1 MLEKKYSR
9 REIIKSGS
17 IVFSS
22 MSLLGIPELVHDN
35 QSSLGAIGADRIKHL
50 VLVQLDGGNDA
61 LNTVVPFRDEF
72 YVSGRRS
79 TLLREQ
85 DLLTLNSSMGLHP
98 SLSKLREIYDSG
110 NLSFLLGLGFF
121 DFSSMSHE
129 LSNHVWNTL
138 NTDCQQFLPVDG
150 SDKAKSDDRFWYHR
164 FMCDVEVTHCADI
177 GALVGSVNRAQ
188 SKFSRRET
196 NGSEIS
202 KTFVHKL
209 VVPGFDTH
217 ENQMQQHAK
226 SLESVNDV
234 FKSLDDSLAKLDI
247 TVLIYSEF
255 GRTIFENASFGTDHG
270 SAGLGILYSTKASGG
285 VFGSYEIEQIDGVY
299 ALKSVIDV
307 RDVYKSIAR
316 NLETKVLL

>member
-17 IVFSS
+17 AVLSS
-22 MSLLGIPELVHDN
+22 MSLLGIPELVQDDKSFLDAN
-35 QSSLGAIGADRIKHL
+35 RLKHL

-72 YVSGRRS
+72 YVCGRRS
-79 TLLREQ
+79 TLLREEN
-85 DLLTLNSSMGLHP
+85 LLKLNSSLGLHP
-98 SLSKLREIYDSG
+98 SLSKLREIYDRG
-110 NLSFLLGLGFF
+110 NLSFFLGLGFS

-138 NTDCQQFLPVDG
+138 DTDCQQFLLGDG
-150 SDKAKSDDRFWYHR
+150 SDKARGADLFWYHR
-164 FMCDVEVTHCADI
+164 FMCDVEATHCADI

-188 SKFSRRET
+188 SEFLSRKT
-196 NGSEIS
+196 NGSEKS
-202 KTFVHKL
+202 KIFVHKL
-209 VVPGFDTH
+209 VIPGFDTH
-217 ENQMQQHAK
+217 DNQMQQHAK

-234 FKSLDDSLAKLDI
+234 FKSLDTLFAKLDI

-270 SAGLGILYSTKASGG
+270 SAGLGILYSTRASGG